1 MKKILLALFVIL
13 LSAFSFAQKQNEV
26 RASMGIDFVSV
37 PQLKDYIESISRETQ
52 SDFSSAINFS
62 GSYGR
67 MMSENSQL
75 ELEIGYLLN
84 SYNSNVGLGN
94 YNLSYSLLMP
104 SVLYNYVIN
113 GSGYN
118 FKFGGGAGIRLLSI
132 TEKYLPLLND
142 DYSKLGFGFI
152 LRGAGNTAIAQD
164 VYAHIGADVR
174 YDVIGKPDVNAVG
187 NKVGN
192 VNFSSLSFGIRLG
205 ISYQFWGIYLS
216 FIEAIILG
224 IVQGITEFLPISST
238 GHLTLAGKFMGLI
251 SEENPERWTAF
262 IAVIQLGTMI
272 SILVYFWK
280 DLWNIFTEFLQ
291 NNLQK
296 RVKFS
301 KQSTN
306 SKLGWMIILGTIPIV
321 VIGLL
326 FKDMIEG
333 ALTKNL
339 YVISGSLIVLAII
352 LAGAEKTA
360 KFKKNIEDI
369 TVLDSILIGLSQAVA
384 LIPGSSRSGTTITGG
399 LFLGLK
405 RDVAARFSFLLS
417 VPAVLASGVL
427 QLIESL
433 KYINYDLTVN
443 LIVATIVSAISGY
456 LAIDFLLKFLK
467 KNTTF
472 IFIYYRIALGVLILV
487 LLYSNIINP

>member
-1 MKKILLALFVIL
+1 
-13 LSAFSFAQKQNEV
+13 
-26 RASMGIDFVSV
+26 
-37 PQLKDYIESISRETQ
+37 
-52 SDFSSAINFS
+52 
-62 GSYGR
+62 
-67 MMSENSQL
+67 
-75 ELEIGYLLN
+75 
-84 SYNSNVGLGN
+84 
-94 YNLSYSLLMP
+94 
-104 SVLYNYVIN
+104 
-113 GSGYN
+113 
-118 FKFGGGAGIRLLSI
+118 
-132 TEKYLPLLND
+132 
-142 DYSKLGFGFI
+142 
-152 LRGAGNTAIAQD
+152 
-164 VYAHIGADVR
+164 
-174 YDVIGKPDVNAVG
+174 
-187 NKVGN
+187 
-192 VNFSSLSFGIRLG
+192 
-205 ISYQFWGIYLS
+205 LS

-251 SEENPERWTAF
+251 SEENPEHWTSF
-262 IAVIQLGTMI
+262 IAVIQLGTML
-272 SILVYFWK
+272 SIFVYFWK
-280 DLWNIFTEFLQ
+280 DLLNILTEFLQ
-291 NNLQK
+291 NNLQN
-296 RVKFS
+296 RVKYS
-301 KQSTN
+301 EQSTN

-326 FKDMIEG
+326 FKDLIEG

-352 LAGAEKTA
+352 LAIAEKTA
-360 KFKKNIEDI
+360 KFKKNIENVTI
-369 TVLDSILIGLSQAVA
+369 LDSVLIGLAQAVA

-417 VPAVLASGVL
+417 VPAILASGML

-443 LIVATIVSAISGY
+443 LIVATIVSAVSGY

-472 IFIYYRIALGVLILV
+472 VFIYYRIALGVLILV

>member
-1 MKKILLALFVIL
+1 M
-13 LSAFSFAQKQNEV
+13 
-26 RASMGIDFVSV
+26 
-37 PQLKDYIESISRETQ
+37 
-52 SDFSSAINFS
+52 
-62 GSYGR
+62 
-67 MMSENSQL
+67 
-75 ELEIGYLLN
+75 
-84 SYNSNVGLGN
+84 
-94 YNLSYSLLMP
+94 
-104 SVLYNYVIN
+104 
-113 GSGYN
+113 
-118 FKFGGGAGIRLLSI
+118 
-132 TEKYLPLLND
+132 
-142 DYSKLGFGFI
+142 
-152 LRGAGNTAIAQD
+152 
-164 VYAHIGADVR
+164 
-174 YDVIGKPDVNAVG
+174 
-187 NKVGN
+187 
-192 VNFSSLSFGIRLG
+192 
-205 ISYQFWGIYLS
+205 S
-216 FIEAIILG
+216 FIEAVILG
-224 IVQGITEFLPISST
+224 IVQGLTEFLPISST

-251 SEENPERWTAF
+251 SDKNPEHWTSF
-262 IAVIQLGTMI
+262 IAVIQLGTML
-272 SILVYFWK
+272 SIFVYFWK
-280 DLWNIFTEFLQ
+280 DIWNILTEFLQ
-291 NNLQK
+291 QNLK
-296 RVKFS
+296 RRIQYS

-339 YVISGSLIVLAII
+339 YVISISLIVLAII
-352 LAGAEKTA
+352 LAVAEKTA

-369 TVLDSILIGLSQAVA
+369 TVLDSILIGLAQAVA

-443 LIVATIVSAISGY
+443 LIVATLVSAASGY

-472 IFIYYRIALGVLILV
+472 IFIYYRIALGILILV